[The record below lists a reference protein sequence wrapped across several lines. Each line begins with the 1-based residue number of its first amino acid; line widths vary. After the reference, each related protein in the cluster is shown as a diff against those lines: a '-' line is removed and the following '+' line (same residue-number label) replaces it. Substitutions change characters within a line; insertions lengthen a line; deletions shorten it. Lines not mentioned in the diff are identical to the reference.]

1 MMGDV
6 TCVKFLEHRDPKIVF
21 LEIGLLFD
29 IHENVLNTVANM
41 MVISNL
47 ISSLTQAHVFELD
60 PQLVAIVLL

>member
-29 IHENVLNTVANM
+29 VLENILNTVDDGNFQFDFF
-41 MVISNL
+41 ID
-47 ISSLTQAHVFELD
+47 SSPSF
-60 PQLVAIVLL
+60 